1 MYETRYQ
8 LQDKNHKKHKHKHM
22 GRVNNP
28 FLNKKHVTE
37 EIKMEIK
44 KFLEPNDNENTT
56 QKLWDTAKVVLGGKF
71 ITIKSYLKKQEKH

>member
-37 EIKMEIK
+37 EREK
-44 KFLEPNDNENTT
+44 KF
-56 QKLWDTAKVVLGGKF
+56 
-71 ITIKSYLKKQEKH
+71 